1 MTPDSNLEP
10 KKNLLRKYPLGSF
23 FVLSCLFF
31 LIAIMIIGATVSLTT
46 VSDIVMGLLIAL
58 AAWTP
63 NMAAVVVT
71 GVTEGKTGIKSLF
84 AGWLKWRINPWW
96 YIFGLA
102 PILIAFLSVGLF
114 ATFDDGA
121 APKLTSELTTSAFVL
136 MLFFHTI
143 QGATGEELGWRGYAL
158 PNLQKRFNPLTSAII
173 LGQVVSGWHG
183 LLHLVS
189 PTGIPECHFWVLM
202 VSYSIIIAW
211 AYNQSRGSVLIATLF
226 HFAFNFSLELVSTGF
241 GLISL
246 EHLFAIRTAIYTALA
261 VILILINGKSLSKAR
276 ES

>member
-23 FVLSCLFF
+23 FVLSYLFF

-136 MLFFHTI
+136 ILF
-143 QGATGEELGWRGYAL
+143 LYR
-158 PNLQKRFNPLTSAII
+158 
-173 LGQVVSGWHG
+173 
-183 LLHLVS
+183 
-189 PTGIPECHFWVLM
+189 IPRNGM
-202 VSYSIIIAW
+202 V
-211 AYNQSRGSVLIATLF
+211 
-226 HFAFNFSLELVSTGF
+226 
-241 GLISL
+241 
-246 EHLFAIRTAIYTALA
+246 
-261 VILILINGKSLSKAR
+261 
-276 ES
+276 

>member
-1 MTPDSNLEP
+1 MTIQTNHQP
-10 KKNLLRKYPLGSF
+10 KENLLRRYPLGSF
-23 FVLSCLFF
+23 FVLSYLFF

-173 LGQVVSGWHG
+173 LGLVVSGWHG

-189 PTGIPECHFWVLM
+189 PTGIPEWQFWVLM